1 MSVVIALVI
10 ILALIAGNAFFVALE
25 FALVASDKTKL
36 QTEASNGNWAAKSAV
51 KALKKLSFHL
61 SGAQLGITVTS
72 LVLGILSDRV
82 VRNLLEPIISRVGFL
97 QSDGASIIFSL
108 LVATIFQMV
117 LGELIPKNLA
127 IAGPER
133 VSKLLSPVAGVVNG
147 AMTPFIVVFNG
158 TANMIVRMLGL
169 EPKEELSEVMDL
181 ADISY
186 LARSESSQSEPGDV
200 EGLADDTKL
209 LLGRTVKF
217 GDKTCADA
225 LTPRLDIRHIDKD
238 TTITD
243 FLVLA
248 REHGFSRYPVTE
260 SDVDAVVGQVKVADT
275 FTVPFSDR
283 STTTL
288 AQVMSPPLVV
298 PETKELIEL
307 IVDFNEAGTELAI
320 VFDEHGGTEGI
331 LTFEDVLE
339 EILGDISDEH
349 DDGVHL
355 TRALGEGRYS
365 VAGSL
370 HPDEVEES
378 VGFKI
383 PEGPYETIAGFFLAQ
398 FQNMAEVGSSVNY
411 EGWELTV
418 AELDGRRISA
428 IDLVMP
434 VEEETP

>member
-1 MSVVIALVI
+1 MSVVVALAI

-25 FALVASDKTKL
+25 FALVAADKTKL
-36 QTEASNGNWAAKSAV
+36 ETEASNGNWTAQSAI

-61 SGAQLGITVTS
+61 SGAQLGITITS
-72 LVLGILSDRV
+72 LVLGLLSERV
-82 VRNLLEPIISRVGFL
+82 VGGLLEPITSNVGFL
-97 QSDGASIIFSL
+97 QGEGASIIFAL
-108 LVATIFQMV
+108 VVATIFQMV

-133 VSKLLSPVAGVVNG
+133 VSKLLSPVAAVVNG
-147 AMTPFIVVFNG
+147 ALTPIIKLFNG
-158 TANMIVRMLGL
+158 AANGIVRMLGL

-181 ADISY
+181 NDISY
-186 LARSESSQSEPGDV
+186 LARAESTEHSGEES
-200 EGLADDTKL
+200 EGLKSDTKL

-225 LTPRLDIRHIDKD
+225 LTPRLDIKHVSKE
-238 TTITD
+238 TTVSD
-243 FLVLA
+243 FLVQA
-248 REHGFSRYPVTE
+248 RQFGFSRYPVTDN
-260 SDVDAVVGQVKVADT
+260 DVDKVVGQVKVADT
-275 FTVPFSDR
+275 FKVPFQER

-288 AQVMSPPLVV
+288 ADVMSPPLVV

-307 IVDFNEAGTELAI
+307 IVDFDKAGTELAI

-339 EILGDISDEH
+339 EIIGEIDDEH
-349 DDGVHL
+349 DDHEHL
-355 TRALGEGRYS
+355 TRALGEGRFS

-383 PEGPYETIAGFFLAQ
+383 PEGPYETIAGFFLAE
-398 FQNMAEVGSSVNY
+398 FQNMAEVGSTISH
-411 EGWELTV
+411 EGWDLTV
-418 AELDGRRISA
+418 TELDGRRISA
-428 IDLVMP
+428 IDVAKQLG
-434 VEEETP
+434 EAE

>member
-1 MSVVIALVI
+1 MSVLIAVGI
-10 ILALIAGNAFFVALE
+10 ILALITGNAFFVALE
-25 FALVASDKTKL
+25 FALVAADKTKL
-36 QTEASNGNWAAKSAV
+36 ETEAAGGNWAAQSAV

-61 SGAQLGITVTS
+61 SGAQLGITITS
-72 LVLGILSDRV
+72 LVLGLLSDRV
-82 VRNLLEPIISRVGFL
+82 VREELLAPVISRVGFL
-97 QSDGASIIFSL
+97 QGDGASIIFSL
-108 LVATIFQMV
+108 AVATIFQMV

-133 VSKLLSPVAGVVNG
+133 VSKLLSPVAAVVNG
-147 AMTPFIVVFNG
+147 SLTIIIKIFNG
-158 TANMIVRMLGL
+158 AANAIVRMLGL

-181 ADISY
+181 NDISY
-186 LARSESSQSEPGDV
+186 LARAEGAEHSGSES
-200 EGLADDTKL
+200 EGLKSDTKL

-225 LTPRLDIRHIDKD
+225 LTPRLDIKHVSKE

-243 FLVLA
+243 FLVQA

-260 SDVDAVVGQVKVADT
+260 DDVDKVVGQVKVADT
-275 FTVPFSDR
+275 FKVPFQER
-283 STTTL
+283 STTML
-288 AQVMSPPLVV
+288 ADVMSPPLVV

-307 IVDFNEAGTELAI
+307 IVDFDNAGTELAI

-339 EILGDISDEH
+339 EIIGEIDDEH
-349 DDGVHL
+349 DDHEHL

-378 VGFKI
+378 IGFKI
-383 PEGPYETIAGFFLAQ
+383 PEGPYETIAGFFLAE
-398 FQNMAEVGSSVNY
+398 FQNMAEVGSTISH

-418 AELDGRRISA
+418 TELDGRRISTLDVA
-428 IDLVMP
+428 TLD
-434 VEEETP
+434 EGSS